1 MFRLLKLV
9 PLKDWLYIGTFL
21 FSIGAY
27 SWFVHH
33 ERVIGEARCEMRI
46 AEANTRAQ
54 DAADKA
60 AVTANAQIHNNVDAI
75 TAGLP
80 DYLRAY
86 GDKSKATDCTDVP
99 YVRKLKVRP

>member
-1 MFRLLKLV
+1 MLNLIKLV
-9 PLKDWLYIGTFL
+9 SLKDWLYIGAFL
-21 FSIGAY
+21 VSIGAY

-33 ERVIGEARCEMRI
+33 ERVIGEARCEARI

-60 AVTANAQIHNNVDAI
+60 AATANAQIHTNIDAI
-75 TAGLP
+75 TLNLP

-86 GDKSKATDCTDVP
+86 GDKSKATDCPDVP
-99 YVRKLKVRP
+99 YIRKLKVPR